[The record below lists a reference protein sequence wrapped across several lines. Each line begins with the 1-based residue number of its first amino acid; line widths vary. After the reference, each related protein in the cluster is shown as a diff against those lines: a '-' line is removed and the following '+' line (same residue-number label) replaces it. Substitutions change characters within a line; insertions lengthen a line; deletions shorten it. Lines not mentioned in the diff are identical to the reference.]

1 MSGRSSALTREL
13 EQLLTLTRAEIES
26 AHADA
31 RARARLVEFCV
42 DEEIE
47 LREEAE
53 SAHARGDEEH
63 ALHCAQE
70 ASAWR
75 HTARI
80 LRSADRDAAAGRA
93 PTGRTARLA

>member
-1 MSGRSSALTREL
+1 MSSRSSALTREL
-13 EQLLTLTRAEIES
+13 EQLLTLTRADIDRACTDEQ
-26 AHADA
+26 A
-31 RARARLVEFCV
+31 RALLIEFCV

-47 LREEAE
+47 LLEEAE
-53 SAHARGDEEH
+53 SAHARGDSEH

-80 LRSADRDAAAGRA
+80 LRAADRDAATGRV
-93 PTGRTARLA
+93 PTERTARLA